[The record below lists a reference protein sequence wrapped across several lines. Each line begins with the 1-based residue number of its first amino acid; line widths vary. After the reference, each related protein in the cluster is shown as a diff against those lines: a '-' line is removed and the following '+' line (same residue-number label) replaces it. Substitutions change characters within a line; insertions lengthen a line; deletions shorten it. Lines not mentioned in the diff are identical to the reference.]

1 MVKLSFVMV
10 LMVSTISFGQIA
22 GFKELKKDFFFKS
35 VDTQAEAVATYN
47 RVMDGHGCDTS
58 KIGYTLDN
66 NPLVFS
72 SLKMS
77 EKKVLTGF
85 IIREEDSTYS
95 VLFYY
100 IKNETTYFFDVK
112 DVDGEVYQMVY
123 EEKQ

>member
-100 IKNETTYFFDVK
+100 IKNETTYFFDVE

>member
-47 RVMDGHGCDTS
+47 RVMDSHGCDTS
-58 KIGYTLDN
+58 EIGYTLDN

-123 EEKQ
+123 EEK

>member
-35 VDTQAEAVATYN
+35 VYTQAEAVATYN
-47 RVMDGHGCDTS
+47 RVMDSHGCDTS

-72 SLKMS
+72 SLKIS
-77 EKKVLTGF
+77 DKKVLTGF

>member
-1 MVKLSFVMV
+1 
-10 LMVSTISFGQIA
+10 
-22 GFKELKKDFFFKS
+22 
-35 VDTQAEAVATYN
+35 
-47 RVMDGHGCDTS
+47 MDGHGCDTS